1 MARLA
6 LLAFL
11 ALAAPALAEVRPLGQ
26 DKAAPAAGADAPP
39 DILTLLRQQLV
50 GLEGFVPV
58 PADPAPACDPDAAVT
73 RGLFVAPTVWS
84 DHLDRFQTDSTRND
98 TDFMRNALIA
108 RGAAPENLRRLTDDA
123 ATYAGVAAALADLV
137 AATGC
142 GDSVVLHFAGWSF
155 GPDLIAAAEPGQG
168 GPFSRSPKVGWL
180 ASLSTPFNVTW
191 TDADWIIA
199 SGPFLLLQRSAP
211 DQGDLLSAGA
221 LSEVVTHLRNRGADV
236 SVILDVISS
245 EAFALEDRQARVD
258 LGRTWRDQLSPAT
271 AEEKPETARPT
282 LLTDRA
288 GALSIY
294 YGTERGNDGIIR
306 KLPRGTPDAK
316 PYSEFSF
323 RLGSAILQADRTTA
337 AGLMRHLQAAQ
348 AEFRL
353 RQTFTFVTTD
363 PDHDLIVE
371 SRPDEAPA
379 PRGIIRI
386 LDPAPTRA
394 AAPLET
400 ARVTLRGQ
408 VETAADT
415 MIVTVNGAVAQSRP
429 DGSFSHDLELTAG
442 VNRID
447 VLAMT
452 RDNQPVTHSFELF
465 FEGDMA
471 ALLGDGTRYA
481 LLIANQDYA
490 EGSGLARLATPLGDA
505 RALADILTA
514 RYGFTTTAITPEG
527 EALNLFLANATR
539 LQIETALYQISRIAG
554 AKDTVLIF
562 YAGHGIYEQ
571 ATQGA
576 FWLPVDAQ
584 AGLPFSWLPAAAIS
598 DAILRIEAG
607 NVLVISD
614 SCYSGALLR
623 GDGAAEPVDDAD
635 RLRALQRL
643 ADRRSRIVIASGG
656 NEPVLDGGGDGH
668 SVFARAL
675 LTGLDQMEEDA
686 FTAREL
692 FDRFLLP
699 MVVGQAAQEPQ
710 YRPIDRSGHEGGDVV
725 LARVGPAAD

>member
-1 MARLA
+1 MIRSLVIPLA
-6 LLAFL
+6 LMLATPVAAQEDPVLTALRAQVVGLDSLL
-11 ALAAPALAEVRPLGQ
+11 ALQDPPPADCTPGRNAATRGILI
-26 DKAAPAAGADAPP
+26 AAQEW
-39 DILTLLRQQLV
+39 T
-50 GLEGFVPV
+50 
-58 PADPAPACDPDAAVT
+58 ADPAN
-73 RGLFVAPTVWS
+73 
-84 DHLDRFQTDSTRND
+84 HLAGPQND
-98 TDFMRNALIA
+98 VELVRNALVA
-108 RGAAPENLRRLTDDA
+108 RGAQAENLRVLTGA
-123 ATYAGVAAALADLV
+123 EATHAGVQAAAADLL

-142 GDSVVLHFAGWSF
+142 GDQVILHASGWVF
-155 GPDLIAAAEPGQG
+155 GPEMLAPSEGDAPPLAFVSDATTLAAAGGMDLGTGATHRAARMGPYLMLNAPRPGTAE
-168 GPFSRSPKVGWL
+168 VL
-180 ASLSTPFNVTW
+180 NA
-191 TDADWIIA
+191 A
-199 SGPFLLLQRSAP
+199 
-211 DQGDLLSAGA
+211 A
-221 LSEVVTHLRNRGADV
+221 LSDLVTRLRNRGADV
-236 SVILDVISS
+236 TVVMDTSTAEDMR
-245 EAFALEDRQARVD
+245 LEDRQAQVD
-258 LGRTWRDQLSPAT
+258 PRGLWR
-271 AEEKPETARPT
+271 AR
-282 LLTDRA
+282 LTPGA
-288 GALSIY
+288 GAEAGPVLLSSQAGGLSVF
-294 YGTERGNDGIIR
+294 YGTASGEMTVEMR
-306 KLPRGTPDAK
+306 LPRGAPDRR
-316 PYSEFSF
+316 YYGVFSF
-323 RLGSAILQADRTTA
+323 AFAAALLQADVPSPAAVSRLITGIDPTIEENRVWTYVFSTT
-337 AGLMRHLQAAQ
+337 
-348 AEFRL
+348 E
-353 RQTFTFVTTD
+353 
-363 PDHDLIVE
+363 PDRALIVE
-371 SRPDEAPA
+371 NRPQDAPA

-394 AAPLET
+394 AAPLDT
-400 ARVTLRGQ
+400 ARLTLRGQ

-429 DGSFSHDLELTAG
+429 DGSFSHDLDLTAG

-490 EGSGLARLATPLGDA
+490 EGSGLARLATPVGDA
-505 RALADILTA
+505 RALADILTT
-514 RYGFTTTAITPEG
+514 RYGFTTTATTPEG
-527 EALNLFLANATR
+527 QALDLFLENATR

-623 GDGAAEPVDDAD
+623 GDGAADPVDDTD

-675 LTGLDQMEEDA
+675 LTGLAQMDEDA

-692 FDRFLLP
+692 FDAYLLP

-710 YRPIDRSGHEGGDVV
+710 YRPIERSGHEGGDVV